1 MHSERCEPRQSYKET
16 SSLIFFLLITLLQR
30 HTSFD
35 VQEVALVYVFVAN
48 KAENWRAL
56 SRKQYFWKHTF
67 YNICRCV
74 FNINGSCTSNQYLII
89 PTQNLNHTNAHTFRG
104 SLYEKKH
111 LDYNPVKR
119 VFRLAG
125 MILIL
130 IWHEKFR
137 PVSMDE
143 NVTWCC
149 FEFSLVWFSVWVTVQ
164 PSLLSI
170 QHSFLAFQFQDL
182 IP

>member
-1 MHSERCEPRQSYKET
+1 MYLSPIKLKIGVLHINNTFGNTLFTISVAA
-16 SSLIFFLLITLLQR
+16 SLILIVVVL
-30 HTSFD
+30 
-35 VQEVALVYVFVAN
+35 A
-48 KAENWRAL
+48 
-56 SRKQYFWKHTF
+56 
-67 YNICRCV
+67 
-74 FNINGSCTSNQYLII
+74 INSWSS

-137 PVSMDE
+137 PVSRDE